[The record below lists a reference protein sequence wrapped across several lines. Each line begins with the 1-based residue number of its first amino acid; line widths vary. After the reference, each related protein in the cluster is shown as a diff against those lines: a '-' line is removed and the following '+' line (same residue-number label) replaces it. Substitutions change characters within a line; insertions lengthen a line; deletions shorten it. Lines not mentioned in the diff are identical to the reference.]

1 MPAGLVEIA
10 DTRLFV
16 DDRGEPGAPPLLFI
30 HGGPGQGCYDFM
42 HAQGDLLARSL
53 RVIAVDQRGVLR
65 SDPLPAE
72 PPLTRE
78 LLVSDFEALR
88 ARLGIAAW
96 AVLGHSAGGGYALRY
111 VTSHPQAV
119 QSVIFDCPGW
129 DADLTERYRLPEI
142 ARRLED
148 LGQLADAERCRE
160 LAARPG
166 RLSVADGT
174 RQAAQALGP
183 HFMDQFFADPDGA
196 AGFAQLLEDSGLT
209 EEQWERGNSH
219 RPLSAALY
227 DPVLPL
233 LPEVRCPAVLIRG
246 KADLVTTPE
255 MVAAFTAAVPGGE
268 VTTFERSGHFAYQ
281 EEPDVYCQ
289 VVTDFVLAHAG

>member
-148 LGQLADAERCRE
+148 LGQLADAADAGSGVIVARARLPTPDEQIDE
-160 LAARPG
+160 EAA
-166 RLSVADGT
+166 AD
-174 RQAAQALGP
+174 
-183 HFMDQFFADPDGA
+183 ADSSDN
-196 AGFAQLLEDSGLT
+196 
-209 EEQWERGNSH
+209 EEI
-219 RPLSAALY
+219 SAA
-227 DPVLPL
+227 
-233 LPEVRCPAVLIRG
+233 PASGTGL
-246 KADLVTTPE
+246 
-255 MVAAFTAAVPGGE
+255 VAAP
-268 VTTFERSGHFAYQ
+268 
-281 EEPDVYCQ
+281 PDD
-289 VVTDFVLAHAG
+289 TH